1 VKQPEYVGKLLTL
14 SLLEKWIKMRF
25 RIDIYDEIKA
35 NDIRMFS
42 DEGLDKEGLAQLV
55 WSNLNKFQGN
65 VKAYV
70 YDSQKKKKTIAVY
83 YPMDVIAKYRK
94 SYV

>member
-1 VKQPEYVGKLLTL
+1 
-14 SLLEKWIKMRF
+14 MRF
-25 RIDIYDEIKA
+25 RIDIYDEVKA
-35 NDIRMFS
+35 NDIRFFS

-65 VKAYV
+65 IKAYV

-83 YPMDVIAKYRK
+83 YPMDVIANYRK
-94 SYV
+94 SHV

>member
-1 VKQPEYVGKLLTL
+1 
-14 SLLEKWIKMRF
+14 MRF

>member
-1 VKQPEYVGKLLTL
+1 
-14 SLLEKWIKMRF
+14 MRF
-25 RIDIYDEIKA
+25 RIDIYDEVKA
-35 NDIRMFS
+35 NDIRIFS

-83 YPMDVIAKYRK
+83 YPMDVISKYRK